1 MNKFEITLQKLQ
13 ELFPDISQIL
23 MVFLFGSVARGDFSL
38 RHSDLDL
45 FIILK
50 TKTVSEDMK
59 EKLDN
64 RILPIGYKDGVKIQA
79 EYQGLS
85 ILHEDR
91 TLVRKMI
98 QEGKIIYSSGVFTFN
113 HQQIGLQ
120 QYIIY
125 DFWLKNAI
133 NPTMFSKV
141 LHGRKSWYWKGKEK
155 VVKEYRGII
164 DGEHFIELGKGV
176 IMVMKS
182 REKELKNIF
191 ERFKVEYKLKKI
203 VYA

>member
-1 MNKFEITLQKLQ
+1 MNKFEVTLQKLQ
-13 ELFPDISQIL
+13 ELFPEIPQIL
-23 MVFLFGSVARGDFSL
+23 VVFLFGSVARGDFSL

-50 TKTVSEDMK
+50 TKLVSEEMK
-59 EKLDN
+59 EKLDKL
-64 RILPIGYKDGVKIQA
+64 ILPIGYKEGVKIQT
-79 EYQGLS
+79 EYQGLK

-98 QEGKIIYSSGVFTFN
+98 QEGKIIYSAGVFTFDY
-113 HQQIGLQ
+113 QQVGLQ
-120 QYIIY
+120 QYLIY
-125 DFWLKNAI
+125 DFWLKNAL

-155 VVKEYRGII
+155 IVKEYKGII
-164 DGEHFIELGKGV
+164 DGKEIMELGKGV
-176 IMVMKS
+176 VMVLKQ
-182 REKELKNIF
+182 RDKDLKNIF
-191 ERFKVEYKLKKI
+191 EKFKVEYKLKKI

>member
-155 VVKEYRGII
+155 IVKKYPGIL
-164 DGEHFIELGKGV
+164 DGKEMVELGKGV
-176 IMVMKS
+176 IMVLKQ
-182 REKELKNIF
+182 RDKDLKNIF